1 MSDIVD
7 EGQCPLCSSLPPS
20 ERPAFR
26 ASLDTIPLK
35 EAICDA
41 CEMAFWGNLPRTP
54 SKRRRPRGPL
64 PEGLC
69 IDFAEM
75 TPEWAARRREMAA
88 RLRAYEEAKK
98 AGREFILPEDASG
111 DLAPAERPRAQPA
124 GFMPKWLRRYLY
136 RT

>member
-26 ASLDTIPLK
+26 DSLDTIPLK

-41 CEMAFWGNLPRTP
+41 CEMAFWRNLPRTP
-54 SKRRRPRGPL
+54 SIRRRPSIPM
-64 PEGLC
+64 PEGLR

-88 RLRAYEEAKK
+88 RVRAYEEAKK
-98 AGREFILPEDASG
+98 AGREFILPADAS
-111 DLAPAERPRAQPA
+111 DNIAPVQTPRTQPA
-124 GFMPKWLRRYLY
+124 GLIPKWLRRYLY